1 MDRQKQPSRI
11 LIVDDNEQ
19 NRYVMSR
26 ALRSPVFVI
35 EECVTGLAA
44 LEKVKSLPDL
54 VILDV
59 RLPDIPGYEVCR
71 SIKQDPETA
80 RIPVLQVSAF
90 IGEQGKAASLAA
102 GADALLTHPI
112 DPAVLLDVVG
122 NLLSAR
128 KPARSKS

>member
-1 MDRQKQPSRI
+1 MGMEKQVSKI
-11 LIVDDNEQ
+11 LLVDDNEQ

-26 ALRSPVFVI
+26 TLRQPNLAI
-35 EECVTGLAA
+35 EECATGLAA

-71 SIKQDPETA
+71 QIKQDPATA
-80 RIPVLQVSAF
+80 HIAVLQVSAY
-90 IGEQGKAASLAA
+90 IGEQGKAAARAA

-112 DPAVLLDVVG
+112 DPAVLLDVVTT
-122 NLLSAR
+122 LLAAK
-128 KPARSKS
+128 KPAPYKS